1 MEIREHPLMRVLP
14 GGEAAVIAEK
24 ARLFELGEDEVLFDD
39 GDRAETI
46 FLVLSGRLV
55 LEKRGHT
62 NEYLMLAEVTTGAY
76 LGEMAVLDGSPRNAR
91 ARSITPVRLAEVAAT
106 DLFMILE
113 HCPPEAVMAFFM
125 PLVRNLRDTSN
136 RFIGEVLR
144 KEKLAVVGEMADSI
158 MHDLRSPLT
167 TIQLACDLLRREI
180 GSPKSEHYCDMADKQ
195 IRVLQD
201 MMEELLEFSRGAP
214 RLKRTRIPIDTF
226 FSRFRENNELMLAR
240 TSVELFLEPVEGSLD
255 IDVEKFLRV
264 FQNLFNN
271 AVEAMGHRGE
281 IRIGARRVEGDLVVL
296 TLRDNGPGIPEEIR
310 DRLFEPF
317 VTHGKERGTGVGLA
331 IVRSMVEAHRG
342 KVTFTSE
349 LGRGTEFQLE
359 LPLAVPRHDRV
370 AHKHDS

>member
-1 MEIREHPLMRVLP
+1 MRVLP
-14 GGEAAVIAEK
+14 DREAATLAER
-24 ARLFELGEDEVLFDD
+24 ARLLELGENDVLFDD
-39 GDRAETI
+39 GDRAESI
-46 FLVLSGRLV
+46 FLLLSGRLV
-55 LEKRGHT
+55 LEKRGHAR
-62 NEYLMLAEVTTGAY
+62 EYLLLAEVAEGDY
-76 LGEMAVLDGSPRNAR
+76 LGEMAVLDGSVRSAR
-91 ARSITPVRLAEVAAT
+91 ARAVTQVHLAEVAAS
-106 DLFMILE
+106 DLFQVLE
-113 HCPPEAVMAFFM
+113 NSPSGAIMAFFM
-125 PLVRNLRDTSN
+125 PLVRNLRETSN

-144 KEKLAVVGEMADSI
+144 KEKLAVIGEMADSI

-180 GSPKSEHYCDMADKQ
+180 GSPKSERYCDMADKQ

-214 RLKRTRIPIDTF
+214 RLKRTRIPIESF

-240 TSVELFLEPVEGSLD
+240 TSVELFLDPMEGTLD

-281 IRIGARRVEGDLVVL
+281 MRIGARKVEGNRVVL
-296 TLRDNGPGIPEEIR
+296 TLKDNGPGIPEEIR

-317 VTHGKERGTGVGLA
+317 VTHGKERGTGIGLA
-331 IVRSMVEAHRG
+331 IVRSMVEAHQG

-359 LPLAVPRHDRV
+359 LPLALPQPVRAAHRHD
-370 AHKHDS
+370 S

>member
-1 MEIREHPLMRVLP
+1 MEIRQHPLMRVLP
-14 GGEAAVIAEK
+14 DREAATLAER
-24 ARLFELGEDEVLFDD
+24 ARLLELGENDVLFDD
-39 GDRAETI
+39 GDRAESI
-46 FLVLSGRLV
+46 FLLLSGRLV
-55 LEKRGHT
+55 LEKRGHAR
-62 NEYLMLAEVTTGAY
+62 EYLLLAEVAEGDY
-76 LGEMAVLDGSPRNAR
+76 LGEMAVLDGSVRSAR
-91 ARSITPVRLAEVAAT
+91 ARAVTQVHLAEVAAS
-106 DLFMILE
+106 DLFQVLE
-113 HCPPEAVMAFFM
+113 NSPSGAIMAFFM
-125 PLVRNLRDTSN
+125 PLVRNLRETSN

-144 KEKLAVVGEMADSI
+144 KEKLAVIGEMADSI

-180 GSPKSEHYCDMADKQ
+180 GSPKSERYCDMADKQ

-214 RLKRTRIPIDTF
+214 RLKRTRIPIESL

-240 TSVELFLEPVEGSLD
+240 TSVELFLDPMEGTLD

-281 IRIGARRVEGDLVVL
+281 MRIGARKVEGNRVVL
-296 TLRDNGPGIPEEIR
+296 TLKDNGPGIPEEIR

-317 VTHGKERGTGVGLA
+317 VTHGKERGTGIGLA
-331 IVRSMVEAHRG
+331 IVRSMVEAHQG

-359 LPLAVPRHDRV
+359 LPLALPQPVRAAHRHD
-370 AHKHDS
+370 S